1 MINTQLIKKFLTGL
15 LLAVSAAV
23 SAQDYPAA
31 DFQPKVLYRD
41 PAIAEVAKA
50 SSPVAATISSSAPC
64 AETKH
69 EQTSEI
75 DAKYPAASFQ
85 PKVVFSAAGS

>member
-15 LLAVSAAV
+15 LFAASAAV
-23 SAQDYPAA
+23 SAQEYPAA

-50 SSPVAATISSSAPC
+50 SSPVAATSNASAPC
-64 AETKH
+64 AEAKQ
-69 EQTSEI
+69 EPTSEV

>member
-41 PAIAEVAKA
+41 PAIAEISQA
-50 SSPVAATISSSAPC
+50 SSSTAASSNSSAPC
-64 AETKH
+64 VQKQEAPEV
-69 EQTSEI
+69 
-75 DAKYPAASFQ
+75 DAKYPAANFQ
-85 PKVVFSAAGS
+85 PKVLFSAAGS